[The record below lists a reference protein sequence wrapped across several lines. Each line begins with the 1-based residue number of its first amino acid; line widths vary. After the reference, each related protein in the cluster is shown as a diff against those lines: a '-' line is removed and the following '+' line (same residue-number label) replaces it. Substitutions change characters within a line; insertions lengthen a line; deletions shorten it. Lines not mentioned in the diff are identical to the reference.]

1 MDEKNKVRFEEYG
14 IEFKED
20 DFEDLSNEELK
31 KCKKIIE
38 DIKKSIEE

>member
-1 MDEKNKVRFEEYG
+1 MEEKNKVRFEEYG

-20 DFEDLSNEELK
+20 ELEDLSNEELK

-38 DIKKSIEE
+38 EMKKKLEE